1 VKIFE
6 LRRLNFGLSLKVIVA
21 YAAEK
26 LLRVSILSNQKEL
39 IEYFNALIRL
49 DLFHKSSM
57 GKYYLVKSLR
67 FGDFYL
73 RKPFSSDYKVY
84 EQVFIDEEYS
94 LLAQL
99 IEKHCPERSL
109 SVLDGGANIG
119 LTTIFLNHI
128 LKDKKDISY
137 ILVEPFEDNL
147 QVAKSN
153 IGLKDIKQVFFE
165 KAGIY
170 NRKSFLRI
178 DHEFRDKMEWSIQI
192 VESNEP
198 TDLNAI
204 EINDIIKKYKLKHL
218 DVLKLD
224 IEGAE
229 RFLFEK
235 EEYANEFLKYVSI
248 VAIELHFNEEENA
261 KILAI
266 LENNKFKLQ
275 KFGEMYVG
283 AKEQLN

>member
-6 LRRLNFGLSLKVIVA
+6 LRRLNLGLSLKVVVA
-21 YAAEK
+21 YTAEK
-26 LLRVSILSNQKEL
+26 LFRVSLLPNQKEL
-39 IEYFNALIRL
+39 IAYFNSLIKL
-49 DLFHKSSM
+49 DLFHKSAM
-57 GKYYLVKSLR
+57 GKYYLVKSAQ

-84 EQVFIDEEYS
+84 EQVFIDKEYS

-99 IEKHCPERSL
+99 IEKHLPKKSL

-119 LTTIFLNHI
+119 LTTIFLNHL
-128 LKDKKDISY
+128 LKDKRDIKY

-147 QVAKSN
+147 QLAQSN
-153 IGLKDIKQVFFE
+153 IDLKNIKQVFFE

-170 NRKSFLRI
+170 NKKSFLRI

-192 VESNEP
+192 VESSEATN
-198 TDLNAI
+198 LHAI
-204 EINDIIKKYKLKHL
+204 EINDIVKKYGLESL

-229 RFLFEK
+229 KFLFEK
-235 EEYANEFLKYVSI
+235 EGYANDFLKNVSI
-248 VAIELHFNEEENA
+248 VAIELHFDDQENA
-261 KILAI
+261 KILTI

-283 AKEQLN
+283 IKEQLN

>member
-6 LRRLNFGLSLKVIVA
+6 LRRLNFGLAVKVVLA
-21 YAAEK
+21 YTGEK
-26 LLRVSILSNQKEL
+26 LLHVSMLSNQKEL

-49 DLFHKSSM
+49 DLFHKSDL
-57 GKYYLVKSLR
+57 GKHYLVKSAD
-67 FGDFYL
+67 FGDFCF

-84 EQVFIDEEYS
+84 QQVFVDKEYL

-99 IEKHCPERSL
+99 IEKHCPGKSIA
-109 SVLDGGANIG
+109 VLDGGANIG
-119 LTTIFLNHI
+119 LTTIYLNHY
-128 LKDKKDISY
+128 LKDKKDIRY

-147 QVAKSN
+147 QVAQSN
-153 IGLKDIKQVFFE
+153 IGLKGIKQVFFE

-178 DHEFRDKMEWSIQI
+178 DHDFRDKMEWSIQI
-192 VESNEP
+192 VESSEP
-198 TDLNAI
+198 TSLNAI
-204 EINDIIKKYKLKHL
+204 EINDIVKKYSLEHL

-235 EEYANEFLKYVSI
+235 EEYANEFLKNVSI
-248 VAIELHFNEEENA
+248 IAIELHFDEEENA

-283 AKEQLN
+283 VKEQLN

>member
-6 LRRLNFGLSLKVIVA
+6 LRRLNFGLSLKVVVA
-21 YAAEK
+21 YIAEK
-26 LLRVSILSNQKEL
+26 LFRVSLLSNQKEL
-39 IEYFNALIRL
+39 IAYFNALIKL
-49 DLFHKSSM
+49 DLSHKSSV
-57 GKYYLVKSLR
+57 GKYYLVNSIQ
-67 FGDFYL
+67 FGEFYL

-84 EQVFIDEEYS
+84 EQVFIDKEYS

-99 IEKHCPERSL
+99 IEKHFPEKSL

-119 LTTIFLNHI
+119 LTTIFLNHL
-128 LKDKKDISY
+128 LKNKKDIRY

-147 QVAKSN
+147 QLAQSN

-170 NRKSFLRI
+170 NKKSFLRI

-192 VESNEP
+192 VESSEP
-198 TDLNAI
+198 TNLNAI
-204 EINDIIKKYKLKHL
+204 EINDIVKKYGLERL

-229 RFLFEK
+229 KFLFEK
-235 EEYANEFLKYVSI
+235 EGYANDFLKHVSI
-248 VAIELHFNEEENA
+248 VAIELHFDDQENA
-261 KILAI
+261 KILTI

-283 AKEQLN
+283 IKEQLN